1 VLPDGQV
8 EQHTSP
14 FELQQIPTLFAN
26 FGKKF
31 KHETVD
37 NIPDLAPAVIIF
49 GVMMGCDIPPES
61 LSRATTARPR
71 MRDGRTHIG
80 CLLHLECL
88 VFSTSD
94 VNSGRRRLKGKNE
107 KLHASNV

>member
-1 VLPDGQV
+1 M

-49 GVMMGCDIPPES
+49 GVMMAYVT
-61 LSRATTARPR
+61 RWRP
-71 MRDGRTHIG
+71 
-80 CLLHLECL
+80 
-88 VFSTSD
+88 
-94 VNSGRRRLKGKNE
+94 
-107 KLHASNV
+107 

>member
-1 VLPDGQV
+1 MRAARMFQSTSLGQILTWVLFCRQV

-49 GVMMGCDIPPES
+49 GIMMAYVDLLIAC
-61 LSRATTARPR
+61 LS
-71 MRDGRTHIG
+71 
-80 CLLHLECL
+80 
-88 VFSTSD
+88 
-94 VNSGRRRLKGKNE
+94 
-107 KLHASNV
+107 

>member
-1 VLPDGQV
+1 MRLQV

-37 NIPDLAPAVIIF
+37 NIPDLAPAVIVF
-49 GVMMGCDIPPES
+49 GVMIAYVRICH
-61 LSRATTARPR
+61 LSALFTAFH
-71 MRDGRTHIG
+71 DA
-80 CLLHLECL
+80 LL
-88 VFSTSD
+88 
-94 VNSGRRRLKGKNE
+94 
-107 KLHASNV
+107 AS

>member
-1 VLPDGQV
+1 MLGLGKDVTGSCVRQV

-49 GVMMGCDIPPES
+49 GVMV
-61 LSRATTARPR
+61 A
-71 MRDGRTHIG
+71 
-80 CLLHLECL
+80 
-88 VFSTSD
+88 
-94 VNSGRRRLKGKNE
+94 
-107 KLHASNV
+107 